1 MTVHLADQKFSEVPP
16 QATKIIGVSTLAQ
29 NLLCTQHR

>member
-1 MTVHLADQKFSEVPP
+1 MTVHLADQKSSEVPP
-16 QATKIIGVSTLAQ
+16 KATNIIGGSTLAQ